1 MDCQILPFSFYVH
14 ALITFQLIIIAKVL
28 FIKLVEFIKRF
39 KTARKLTK
47 SVNVSQR
54 YRARSEVVVGRMVG
68 QISWRSPPAW
78 RPLNTKYLRARSV
91 AIWRPQIQFRM
102 ELIWSS
108 NQILRRLF
116 G

>member
-1 MDCQILPFSFYVH
+1 MDCQIPPFSSYVH
-14 ALITFQLIIIAKVL
+14 ALITFQLITIAKVL

-68 QISWRSPPAW
+68 QLSLDP
-78 RPLNTKYLRARSV
+78 SV
-91 AIWRPQIQFRM
+91 SNAKAAQIGTRENHVEQ
-102 ELIWSS
+102 
-108 NQILRRLF
+108 
-116 G
+116 